1 MSTIAVPEIAQ
12 TLGLAEDD
20 LIQEA
25 LRSLIKE
32 KRRQVMEE
40 RLEILARYGA
50 VSVDDLERKIASGE
64 VLEHPA
70 WEDLI
75 MAENL
80 TAHLVTL
87 NEHLKRLQP
96 AG

>member
-50 VSVDDLERKIASGE
+50 VSLDDLERKIASGE

-80 TAHLVTL
+80 TAHLVTF